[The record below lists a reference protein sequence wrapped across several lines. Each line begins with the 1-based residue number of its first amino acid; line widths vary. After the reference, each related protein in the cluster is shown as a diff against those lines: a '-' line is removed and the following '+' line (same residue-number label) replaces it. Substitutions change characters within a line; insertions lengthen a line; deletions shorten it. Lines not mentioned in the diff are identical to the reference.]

1 MWLLYSDAGLVR
13 TMLNLDGYTRLD
25 LEQLRIRIA
34 NDLKDAASEK
44 ERLEKELAQVDEA
57 LETIYEAMA
66 FKYASF
72 K

>member
-1 MWLLYSDAGLVR
+1 
-13 TMLNLDGYTRLD
+13 MLNLDGYTRLD

-44 ERLEKELAQVDEA
+44 ERLEKELAQVDEV